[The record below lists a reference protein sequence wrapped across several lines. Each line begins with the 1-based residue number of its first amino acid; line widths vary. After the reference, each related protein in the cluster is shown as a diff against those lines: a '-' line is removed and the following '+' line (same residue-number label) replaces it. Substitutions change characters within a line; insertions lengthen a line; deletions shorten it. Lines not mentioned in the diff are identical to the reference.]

1 MRPVAIR
8 RKNWI
13 HLGQQGGWTKGS
25 GYDLDRRN
33 LSTPEHP
40 GPRLP
45 GFRAPWLSRFSDQ
58 LSR

>member
-1 MRPVAIR
+1 VELSNDLAENAMRPVAIR

-40 GPRLP
+40 GPCSL
-45 GFRAPWLSRFSDQ
+45 A
-58 LSR
+58 